1 MTNIQS
7 RKEIQYAVIVALLHY
22 HHFCKMIDNDSL
34 QELEFRKESLKKT
47 ANEKALLNA
56 GYFLMFIN
64 EFKDSQEMFES
75 CSDSNPQTTIAKAW
89 MEYYLGSESSVKNS
103 LQIFTNLLKDNTN
116 ITKTLD
122 GLFGKAKSSEIQKK
136 FSITLDCL
144 NEILVTFPK
153 YAPAL
158 AEKAKVL
165 MMIGDWEQS
174 IETCNKIF
182 AIDKNEISAN
192 KIVLFNMLAREGN
205 VEQFVQKFSEFI
217 SLIDQV
223 EPKNIE
229 LMLETSKLFARISGS
244 NIEIIKMTMN
254 LLQKCRKLN
263 PLDVDFAL
271 EMANQLLMVKDHS
284 QAFNL
289 FQEAASLDESRTES
303 LVGMIKCRI
312 QQGMIDDAEKQI
324 EFINEINSS
333 GDRTPD
339 IAFLEGLLNA
349 RKTFNLPPK
358 EAMEMKVQTSVKFI
372 DEALKLHIQITK
384 SLIPGFEFYIRLD
397 PYFLLSLA
405 EEYLQFVSFDNILES
420 NENPGSFII
429 KGNKLLETITKQ
441 IPGLLP
447 AHLLLSKGKLAVG
460 DTLAALKSVNKVVE
474 MNPSNEE
481 AYIVHAII
489 SIKSGSPG
497 AGQTVLTQA
506 IANNFKIR
514 ENPLF
519 LLFKG
524 QLEYEAKDYTAA
536 LQTLELAYDL
546 PGIRDKTQKK
556 NKKEEPRQ
564 SNVVLPFGEKER
576 CKIFVYL
583 AKCFVALKRINE
595 AKGVITRAITE
606 FTGTEQEV
614 NILIANS
621 EIAIQTGDIKKALS
635 ILKAVTPDS
644 PYFVESRKIMADVYL
659 NHLMD
664 RRHYAKCYKD
674 LIDNNASFDNYKLLG
689 DALMRIQEP
698 EDAIMAYSEANK
710 INNKDENIVRD
721 MGKALVAT
729 HNYLRASDY
738 YENALRQSPN
748 RVDLKLDLGN
758 LYILINNFKRASE
771 LLTFETFADDFQ
783 APNVDTMKRNVQG
796 FLSIYKLNLKK
807 QGVNDLRPND
817 TAKKGIEK
825 AIQAQIDVIERCKIE
840 GGFIDKE
847 KAYLAELYQEYA
859 KYNVNYEKDDN
870 SALGN
875 FDKANKALPENEKIL
890 CAMAEIFLRIGD
902 KASCESRAMAVLK
915 MNPNSNLAS
924 YLISEILL
932 QNDESSKALTQFQK
946 ILEENPD
953 NYSILAKLIEF
964 FKRIGKLEESKVF
977 LDKCQGR
984 AANTNDPGLCYCR
997 GLYQKYIRNPQEALK
1012 EFNKAKRASAFK
1024 EDSVAHMIDILL
1036 NPEQELYFSSSED
1049 ASCLK
1054 SIDNDSLRAAEGLLR
1069 DLQVRSN
1076 SPKAQVLEA
1085 YVIMFAKKNGPETAV
1100 NKLSELLKNK
1110 SDYVP
1115 GILALAVAKFL
1126 NKKQTEAK
1134 NHLKTLAKRNFSS
1147 EFADELEKA
1156 WLLYADAFIA
1166 VNNFFSSFFKFFF
1179 SS

>member
-1 MTNIQS
+1 
-7 RKEIQYAVIVALLHY
+7 
-22 HHFCKMIDNDSL
+22 MIDNDSL
-34 QELEFRKESLKKT
+34 EDLEFRKESLKKT

-56 GYFLMFIN
+56 GYFLMFMF
-64 EFKDSQEMFES
+64 EFKESQEMFDC
-75 CSDSNPQTTIAKAW
+75 CSDSNPNTTTAKAW
-89 MEYYLGSESSVKNS
+89 LEFYISSESSLKNS
-103 LQIFTNLLKDNTN
+103 LQIFHNLLKDATN
-116 ITKTLD
+116 ITKLID
-122 GLFGKAKSSEIQKK
+122 ALLGKAKSSEVQKK
-136 FSITLDCL
+136 FSITLDSL

-153 YAPAL
+153 FLPAL
-158 AEKAKVL
+158 SEKAKVL

-182 AIDKNEISAN
+182 TSEKNDLTSH
-192 KIVLFNMLAREGN
+192 KIILFNLLAREGN
-205 VEQFVQKFSEFI
+205 LETFLQKFGEFLT
-217 SLIDQV
+217 LIDQL
-223 EPKNIE
+223 EPKNTE
-229 LMLETSKLFARISGS
+229 LMMEISRLFSRISGS
-244 NIEIIKMTMN
+244 NPAIIKSTIGIIH
-254 LLQKCRKLN
+254 KCRKIN
-263 PLDVDFAL
+263 PLEVDFAI
-271 EMANQLLMVKDHS
+271 EMANQYIMVKDFS

-289 FQEAASLDESRTES
+289 FQEAASLDESKSEA

-312 QQGMIDDAEKQI
+312 KQGMIDDAEKQI
-324 EFINEINSS
+324 EFINEIHPS

-358 EAMEMKVQTSVKFI
+358 EAMEMRVQNSVKFI
-372 DEALKLHIQITK
+372 DEALKLHIQLTK

-405 EEYLQFVSFDNILES
+405 EEYLQFVSFDNILEN

-447 AHLLLSKGKLAVG
+447 AHLLLAKGKLAVG
-460 DTLAALKSVNKVVE
+460 DTLAALKSVNRVVE
-474 MNPSNEE
+474 MNPQNEE

-489 SIKSGSPG
+489 SIKSGNPG
-497 AGQTVLTQA
+497 VGQTVLSQA
-506 IANNFKIR
+506 IANNFQIR

-524 QLEYEAKDYTAA
+524 QLEYEAKDYVAA

-546 PGIRDKTQKK
+546 PGIRDKGSKK
-556 NKKEEPRQ
+556 VVKKTADEIPKQ
-564 SNVVLPFGEKER
+564 SNVILPFGEKER

-583 AKCFVALKRINE
+583 AKCFVATKRLNE

-614 NILIANS
+614 NVLIANS

-659 NHLMD
+659 NNLMD

-674 LIDNNASFDNYKLLG
+674 LIDNNPSFDNYKLLG

-698 EDAIMAYSEANK
+698 EDAIMAYTEANK
-710 INNKDENIVRD
+710 INNKDESVIRD
-721 MGKALVAT
+721 MGKALVST
-729 HNYLRASDY
+729 HNYARASDY

-758 LYILINNFKRASE
+758 LCILINNFKRATD
-771 LLTFETFADDFQ
+771 LLSFEIFTDDFQ
-783 APNVDTMKRNVQG
+783 APNIETMKRNVQG

-807 QGVNDLRPND
+807 QGLNDLRPSEI
-817 TAKKGIEK
+817 AKKAIEK
-825 AIQAQIDVIERCKIE
+825 AIQAQLDVIERCKIE
-840 GGFIDKE
+840 GGFVDKE
-847 KAYLAELYQEYA
+847 KIYLAELFQEIA

-870 SALGN
+870 LALGN
-875 FDKANKALPENEKIL
+875 LDKANKANADNEKIL
-890 CAMAEIFLRIGD
+890 TSMAEIFLRIGD
-902 KASCESRAMAVLK
+902 KVSCENRAMAVLK
-915 MNPNSNLAS
+915 MNPNNNLAS
-924 YLISEILL
+924 YLLSEILL

-964 FKRIGKLEESKVF
+964 FKRIGKLEDAKPYLE
-977 LDKCQGR
+977 KCQAR
-984 AANTNDPGLCYCR
+984 AANNNDAGLCYCR
-997 GLYQKYIRNPQEALK
+997 GLFQKYCRNPQEALK
-1012 EFNKAKRASAFK
+1012 EFNKAKRSSIFK

-1036 NPEQELYFSSSED
+1036 NPEQEMYFSSSED

-1054 SIDNDSLRAAEGLLR
+1054 SIDNESIRAAENLLR
-1069 DLQVRSN
+1069 DLQIRGN

-1085 YVIMFAKKNGPETAV
+1085 YITMFAKKNGPELAS
-1100 NKLSELLKNK
+1100 NKLTELLKIKN
-1110 SDYVP
+1110 DYVP

-1134 NHLKTLAKRNFSS
+1134 NHLKILAKRNFTSDC
-1147 EFADELEKA
+1147 ADELEKA
-1156 WLLYADAFIA
+1156 WLLYADSFIA
-1166 VNNFFSSFFKFFF
+1166 VLIIRFFF
-1179 SS
+1179 IILLNIFLILRTKFPNIKII